1 MVKFQD
7 PRVELGRRSRFQHES
22 CTFSAAMALLVLHK
36 LFSLLRA
43 HWSRTRRPAPRNF
56 IHPEPELSN
65 GDPRNHLHRRKVTR
79 SALGVWCDYTIR
91 ELLDE
96 ELYIVH
102 EGQAVVVNIGPGG
115 LLLFM
120 GHAPTPRQ
128 AFNVQLPATPLGP
141 RISTSVEA
149 CWTRP
154 LRLEEEEQ
162 RYLVGVRFQSPLVG
176 EIAAEACVAGEPDQI

>member
-1 MVKFQD
+1 
-7 PRVELGRRSRFQHES
+7 
-22 CTFSAAMALLVLHK
+22 MALLVLHK

-96 ELYIVH
+96 ELYIVRSEEH
-102 EGQAVVVNIGPGG
+102 TSELQSQSNLVCR
-115 LLLFM
+115 LLL
-120 GHAPTPRQ
+120 
-128 AFNVQLPATPLGP
+128 
-141 RISTSVEA
+141 EKKKKK
-149 CWTRP
+149 
-154 LRLEEEEQ
+154 
-162 RYLVGVRFQSPLVG
+162 
-176 EIAAEACVAGEPDQI
+176 